1 MNETLS
7 HDILAL
13 LGRPRRADDRLTI
26 VGGRDP
32 VFRTPWRIA
41 EAGAAALGAAGLAVS
56 DLWRLRTGKP
66 QTVSVDRRASAASL
80 RSNTYVRRN
89 GEKPVSWDPLTG
101 HYPTR
106 DGRHVF
112 IHTNHAHHRA
122 GALRIAGAA
131 ADSREALSAAAA
143 EWDGLALEEAI
154 AAGNCVGGLTRSRE
168 EWTAHP
174 HGVAIA
180 RLPLIDI
187 VKIGEASARPLSRGD
202 RPLSGVRALDLTRV
216 LAGPTSGRVL
226 AENGADVLH
235 IVAPHLPYQTELLMD
250 TGHGKR
256 CAWVDLREPSGVETL
271 KGLIRD
277 ADVFTQGYRP
287 GTLAA
292 RGFSPE
298 QVAALRPGIV
308 CVSICAY
315 GHEGPWA
322 ARRGFDSIVQN
333 VTGLAATQGSLAAP
347 RNLPVQA
354 LDYIA
359 GYLGALG
366 AMVALARRI
375 EQGDSWLVRVSL
387 VQVAHWLASLGTVDG
402 SAGVADLPER
412 ELAGLLMESDGPL
425 GRLRHLKPVIQFGD
439 TPAFYAKPAEPL
451 GTSPARWL
459 ELANNVS

>member
-1 MNETLS
+1 MNDGLS

-13 LGRPRRADDRLTI
+13 IGRPRRADDRLTI
-26 VGGRDP
+26 AGGTDP
-32 VFRTPWRIA
+32 VFRTPWRVA
-41 EAGAAALGAAGLAVS
+41 EAGAAALGAVGLAVS
-56 DLWRLRTGKP
+56 DLWRLRTGTA
-66 QTVSVDRRASAASL
+66 QAVSVDRHAAAASL

-89 GEKPVSWDPLTG
+89 GEKPVAWDPLIG

-122 GALRIAGAA
+122 GALRIVGAET
-131 ADSREALSAAAA
+131 DSREALAAAVA
-143 EWDGLALEEAI
+143 KWDGLALEEAI
-154 AAGNCVGGLTRSRE
+154 AAGNCVGGLTRSRD
-168 EWTAHP
+168 EWKAHP
-174 HGVAIA
+174 HGIAIA

-187 VKIGEASARPLSRGD
+187 AKIDDAPARALPKGD

-235 IVAPHLPYQTELLMD
+235 VVAPHLPYQTELLMD

-256 CAWVDLREPSGVETL
+256 CAWIDLRDASGAEIL

-277 ADVFTQGYRP
+277 ADIFTQGYRP

-292 RGFSPE
+292 RGFAPE

-315 GHEGPWA
+315 GHDGPWA
-322 ARRGFDSIVQN
+322 ERRGFDSIVQN
-333 VTGLAATQGSLAAP
+333 VTGLAATQGTLAEP
-347 RNLPVQA
+347 RNMPVQA

-366 AMVALARRI
+366 AVVALARRV
-375 EQGDSWLVRVSL
+375 EQGGSWLVRVSL
-387 VQVAHWLASLGTVDG
+387 VQVAHWLMGLGTVD
-402 SAGVADLPER
+402 AGAGMADLPDH
-412 ELAGLLMESDGPL
+412 ELAPLLMESDGLL
-425 GRLRHLKPVIQFGD
+425 GHLRYLKPVVQFSD
-439 TPAFYAKPAEPL
+439 TPPFYAKPAEPL
-451 GTSPARWL
+451 GTSPARW
-459 ELANNVS
+459 A

>member
-1 MNETLS
+1 MSTSLS

-13 LGRPRRADDRLTI
+13 IDRRERADDRLT
-26 VGGRDP
+26 VAGEADP

-41 EAGAAALGAAGLAVS
+41 EAGAAALGAVGLAAS
-56 DLWRLRTGKP
+56 DLWRLRAGKP
-66 QTVSVDRRASAASL
+66 QAVSVDRHAAAASL

-101 HYPTR
+101 HYSTR
-106 DGRHVF
+106 DGRHMF

-122 GALRIAGAA
+122 GALRVAGAE
-131 ADSREALSAAAA
+131 ADSREALAAAVA
-143 EWDGLALEEAI
+143 RWDGLALEEAI
-154 AAGNCVGGLTRSRE
+154 AAGNCVGGLTRSRN
-168 EWTAHP
+168 EWKAHP

-180 RLPLIDI
+180 KLPLIDI
-187 VKIGEASARPLSRGD
+187 VKIGDAPVRALPKGD
-202 RPLSGVRALDLTRV
+202 RPLSGVRVLDLTRV

-235 IVAPHLPYQTELLMD
+235 VVAPHLPYQTELLMD

-256 CAWVDLREPSGVETL
+256 CTWIDLRDASGAESL

-277 ADVFTQGYRP
+277 ADIFTQGYRP

-322 ARRGFDSIVQN
+322 ERRGFDSIVQN
-333 VTGLAATQGSLAAP
+333 VTGLAATQGTLAEP
-347 RNLPVQA
+347 RNMPVQA

-366 AMVALARRI
+366 AMVALARRV
-375 EQGDSWLVRVSL
+375 EQGGSWLVRVSL
-387 VQVAHWLASLGTVDG
+387 VQVAHWLASLGTVDA
-402 SAGVADLPER
+402 SAGMADLPEH
-412 ELAGLLMESDGPL
+412 ELAPLLMESDGLL
-425 GRLRHLKPVIQFGD
+425 GHLRHLKPVIQFGD

-451 GTSPARWL
+451 GTSPARW
-459 ELANNVS
+459 A